1 MSAGAVFQEALRA
14 LRRHR
19 LPEEAERDV
28 LAAMEAGR
36 PGPLALLYA
45 AGAEAGLGREVLLRR
60 AAGLF
65 FCSCAANLADD
76 LADGECTY
84 LAQPQRLGP
93 GVQFALQS
101 LCFATLARAEV
112 AAPVLAEAA
121 GAMVTAAGLQV
132 LEVRTAAWTAP
143 RFKQVAEGIAGQ
155 QWALYLRVLW
165 EGTALAERAGVVGR
179 SLGLAAHVAED
190 IHSGDERFH
199 GMPEEDR
206 REVLAWAREAVD
218 TVRREGLA
226 CLDAVLRT
234 MEPHFP
240 SPSGRGRRGT
250 STPLDEE

>member
-14 LRRHR
+14 LRRHG
-19 LPEEAERDV
+19 LPVEAERDV

-84 LAQPQRLGP
+84 LEEPRRVGP

-101 LCFATLARAEV
+101 LCFATLARAELP
-112 AAPVLAEAA
+112 APVLEETA
-121 GAMVTAAGLQV
+121 GRMVMAAGLQV
-132 LEVRTAAWTAP
+132 LEVRTAAWTAE
-143 RFKQVAEGIAGQ
+143 RFQQVAEGIAGQ

-165 EGTALAERAGVVGR
+165 EGTPRAERAVAVGR
-179 SLGLAAHVAED
+179 NLGLAAHVAED
-190 IHSGDERFH
+190 IRSGDARFH

-206 REVLAWAREAVD
+206 HQVLAWARTAAEAV
-218 TVRREGLA
+218 RQEALP

-234 MEPHFP
+234 VEPHF
-240 SPSGRGRRGT
+240 S
-250 STPLDEE
+250 LAAQ

>member
-14 LRRHR
+14 LRRHG

-45 AGAEAGLGREVLLRR
+45 AGAEAGLGRAVLLRR

-65 FCSCAANLADD
+65 LCSCAANLADD

-84 LAQPQRLGP
+84 LEQPQRLGP

-101 LCFATLARAEV
+101 LCFATLARAELP
-112 AAPVLAEAA
+112 APMLAEAA
-121 GAMVTAAGLQV
+121 EDMVTAAGLQV

-165 EGTALAERAGVVGR
+165 EGTARAGRAVTVGR
-179 SLGLAAHVAED
+179 SLGVAAHVAED
-190 IHSGDERFH
+190 VRSGDARFH
-199 GMPEEDR
+199 GMSEEDR
-206 REVLAWAREAVD
+206 RTVLAWAREAVD
-218 TVRREGLA
+218 AVRHEGLA

-234 MEPHFP
+234 VEPLL
-240 SPSGRGRRGT
+240 S
-250 STPLDEE
+250 LEAQ

>member
-14 LRRHR
+14 LRRWG
-19 LPEEAERDV
+19 LPGEAEREV
-28 LAAMEAGR
+28 LVAMEAGR

-45 AGAEAGLGREVLLRR
+45 AGAEVGLGREVLLRR

-84 LAQPQRLGP
+84 LEEPQRVGP

-101 LCFATLARAEV
+101 LSFATLARAELP
-112 AAPVLAEAA
+112 APVLAEAA

-132 LEVRTAAWTAP
+132 LEVRTRTWTAP

-165 EGTALAERAGVVGR
+165 EGTALAERAMEVGHNLGV
-179 SLGLAAHVAED
+179 AAHVAED
-190 IHSGDERFH
+190 IRSGDARFH
-199 GMPEEDR
+199 GMPDEDR
-206 REVLAWAREAVD
+206 GEVVSWARAAAEAV
-218 TVRREGLA
+218 RQRGLP
-226 CLDAVLRT
+226 CLEAVLRT
-234 MEPHFP
+234 VEPVLHP
-240 SPSGRGRRGT
+240 SR
-250 STPLDEE
+250 

>member
-14 LRRHR
+14 LRQQG

-45 AGAEAGLGREVLLRR
+45 AGAEVGLARPVLLRR

-84 LAQPQRLGP
+84 LEAPQRVGP
-93 GVQFALQS
+93 AVQFALQS
-101 LCFATLARAEV
+101 LCFATLALAEV
-112 AAPVLAEAA
+112 PTPVLAEVA

-132 LEVRTAAWTAP
+132 LEVRTATWTAP
-143 RFKQVAEGIAGQ
+143 RFQQVVEGIAGQ

-165 EGTALAERAGVVGR
+165 EGTARAARAVAVGR
-179 SLGLAAHVAED
+179 SLGVAAHVAED
-190 IHSGDERFH
+190 IRSGDARFH

-206 REVLAWAREAVD
+206 REVLAWARGAAQAV
-218 TVRREGLA
+218 RQEGLR

-234 MEPHFP
+234 VEPVLAFV
-240 SPSGRGRRGT
+240 
-250 STPLDEE
+250 

>member
-14 LRRHR
+14 LRQHG

-45 AGAEAGLGREVLLRR
+45 VGAEAGLGRAVLLRR
-60 AAGLF
+60 AGLF
-65 FCSCAANLADD
+65 LCSCAANLADD

-84 LAQPQRLGP
+84 LEQPQRLGP

-101 LCFATLARAEV
+101 LCLATLARAELP
-112 AAPVLAEAA
+112 APVLAEAA
-121 GAMVTAAGLQV
+121 EDMVTAAGLQV

-165 EGTALAERAGVVGR
+165 EGTARAGRAVAVGR
-179 SLGLAAHVAED
+179 SLGVAAHVAED
-190 IHSGDERFH
+190 VRSLDPRFH

-218 TVRREGLA
+218 AVRHEGVA

-234 MEPHFP
+234 VEPLL
-240 SPSGRGRRGT
+240 SPQA
-250 STPLDEE
+250 E

>member
-1 MSAGAVFQEALRA
+1 MSAGAVFREALRA
-14 LRRHR
+14 LSRHA

-28 LAAMEAGR
+28 LVALEAGR

-45 AGAEAGLGREVLLRR
+45 VGAEAGLEREVLLRR

-65 FCSCAANLADD
+65 FCACAANLADD

-84 LAQPQRLGP
+84 YAEPQRVGP

-121 GAMVTAAGLQV
+121 SAMVTAAGLQG
-132 LEVRTAAWTAP
+132 LEVHTPTWTAP
-143 RFKQVAEGIAGQ
+143 VYQRVAEGIAGK

-165 EGTALAERAGVVGR
+165 EGTALAERALAVGQHLGV
-179 SLGLAAHVAED
+179 AAHVAED
-190 IHSGDERFH
+190 LRSGDSRFL
-199 GMPEEDR
+199 GMSEEDR
-206 REVLAWAREAVD
+206 REVRTWAREAAE

-226 CLDAVLRT
+226 SLDAVLRT
-234 MEPHFP
+234 VEPLLTE
-240 SPSGRGRRGT
+240 R
-250 STPLDEE
+250 

>member
-14 LRRHR
+14 LRRHG

-45 AGAEAGLGREVLLRR
+45 AGAEAGLGRAVLLRR

-65 FCSCAANLADD
+65 LCSCAANLADD
-76 LADGECTY
+76 LADNECTY
-84 LAQPQRLGP
+84 LEQPQRLGP

-101 LCFATLARAEV
+101 LCFATLARAELS
-112 AAPVLAEAA
+112 APVLAEAA
-121 GAMVTAAGLQV
+121 EDMVTAAGLQV
-132 LEVRTAAWTAP
+132 LEARTAAWTAP

-165 EGTALAERAGVVGR
+165 EGTARAERAVAVGR
-179 SLGLAAHVAED
+179 SLGVAAHVAED
-190 IHSGDERFH
+190 VRSVDPRFH

-218 TVRREGLA
+218 TVRHEGLA

-234 MEPHFP
+234 VEPLL
-240 SPSGRGRRGT
+240 S
-250 STPLDEE
+250 LQAE

>member
-14 LRRHR
+14 LRRSG

-45 AGAEAGLGREVLLRR
+45 VGAEVGLGREVLLRR

-76 LADGECTY
+76 LADGECSY
-84 LAQPQRLGP
+84 LEAPQRVGP

-101 LCFATLARAEV
+101 LCFATLARAELPG
-112 AAPVLAEAA
+112 PVLAEAA
-121 GAMVTAAGLQV
+121 GDMVTAAGLQV
-132 LEVRTAAWTAP
+132 LEVRTPTWTAP

-165 EGTALAERAGVVGR
+165 EGTARAARAVAVGR
-179 SLGLAAHVAED
+179 SLGVAAHVAED
-190 IHSGDERFH
+190 LRSGDARFH

-218 TVRREGLA
+218 TVRHEGLA
-226 CLDAVLRT
+226 ALDAALRT
-234 MEPHFP
+234 VEALL
-240 SPSGRGRRGT
+240 
-250 STPLDEE
+250 PLEAQ